1 MHVCMLSH
9 LSCVQSFETLW
20 TIAPLSVWFSRQ
32 EYWSGLPCPSP
43 GDFPNPGIKPASL
56 ISPALAGRFFTTSAT
71 WEVLVPNSITGKYQF
86 QKSPGKWSTIYM
98 HDTLLLNVF
107 TNLKAHSS
115 SQKFESYKRRSVK
128 LNYTEETPGWNCQLR
143 LDQEGKLNSKL
154 KKDLCLGEGKA
165 VKPESTEIWE
175 ECVVKLRH
183 WRLEWEFLKEEASAE
198 CREARERNLA

>member
-20 TIAPLSVWFSRQ
+20 TIAPLSVRFSRQ

-56 ISPALAGRFFTTSAT
+56 MSPALAGRFFTTSAT

-86 QKSPGKWSTIYM
+86 QKSPGKRSTIYM
-98 HDTLLLNVF
+98 HDTLPLNVF

-115 SQKFESYKRRSVK
+115 SQKFES
-128 LNYTEETPGWNCQLR
+128 
-143 LDQEGKLNSKL
+143 
-154 KKDLCLGEGKA
+154 
-165 VKPESTEIWE
+165 
-175 ECVVKLRH
+175 
-183 WRLEWEFLKEEASAE
+183 
-198 CREARERNLA
+198 